1 MATST
6 RSNSRARGSG
16 TSRTTARS
24 RPAPTKKLPR
34 VPVNP
39 EPEHNAAAR
48 AYLGLAHVAG
58 GAFRLFGKE
67 TLEKDHRRDGI
78 PFFLLILSVAGAI
91 VEWFTPSASVSIAL
105 DAWTFGGLFGRV
117 AFALPVIMM
126 LFAVWLFRH
135 PSTVHDNTRIGIGGI
150 LMLSRGSPICAGARG
165 NPSPSVHSEQ
175 LPKAGGGLG
184 WGHSRARHPH

>member
-16 TSRTTARS
+16 SSRTTARS
-24 RPAPTKKLPR
+24 RPAPTKKYPV
-34 VPVNP
+34 VPVR
-39 EPEHNAAAR
+39 EQPEHNGVSR

-67 TLEKDHRRDGI
+67 TLEKDHRRDGV

-91 VEWFTPSASVSIAL
+91 VEWFTPTAPVSIAL

-117 AFALPVIMM
+117 AFALPVIML
-126 LFAVWLFRH
+126 LFAAWLFRH
-135 PSTVHDNTRIGIGGI
+135 PSTVHDNTRIGIGLGI
-150 LMLSRGSPICAGARG
+150 LLI
-165 NPSPSVHSEQ
+165 SVS
-175 LPKAGGGLG
+175 GLC
-184 WGHSRARHPH
+184 HVF